1 MKKRFL
7 LFSLSLVVALVF
19 SSCARQEEKKPE
31 KKRLVVVVTLF
42 PLYDFA
48 KNVVGERAKV
58 TLLLPPGAEPHGFE
72 PKPADIVRLNRADV
86 FLYTSPDMEPWAAD
100 ILKGL
105 QNRNLEV
112 VNTSQGVITGGGR
125 EKQDHRHGLQDK
137 QKYGHPDHYGAAD
150 PHIWLDFANAV
161 RMVENIRDGLVK
173 TDPAGKDVYEKN
185 AASYID
191 QLKALDERFRKGL
204 QSCEKKVL
212 VNGGHFAFD
221 TMAKRYGF
229 RYVAVY
235 GISPDAEPTAANL
248 VKLTRLIRE
257 NRLGYL
263 FHEELI
269 NPRVAETLARETG
282 ATLLKLNP
290 AGNLAKEQFDRGET
304 FIALMDRNL
313 ENLRTGLKC
322 Q

>member
-1 MKKRFL
+1 
-7 LFSLSLVVALVF
+7 
-19 SSCARQEEKKPE
+19 
-31 KKRLVVVVTLF
+31 
-42 PLYDFA
+42 
-48 KNVVGERAKV
+48 V

-72 PKPADIVRLNRADV
+72 PRPADIVRLNKADV
-86 FLYTSPDMEPWAAD
+86 FLYTSPEMEPWAAD

-112 VNTSQGVITGGGR
+112 INTSQGVLTGEGQ
-125 EKQDHRHGLQDK
+125 EKKEHRHDLQDK
-137 QKYGHPDHYGAAD
+137 HKHGHPDHSGAAD

-161 RMVENIRDGLVK
+161 RMVENIRDGLAK
-173 TDPAGKDVYEKN
+173 KDPAGKEVYEKN
-185 AASYID
+185 AASTIE

-204 QSCEKKVL
+204 QACEKKVL

-229 RYVAVY
+229 RYVSVY
-235 GISPDAEPTAANL
+235 GVSPDAEPTAANL

-257 NRLGYL
+257 NHLGYL

-269 NPRVAETLARETG
+269 NPRIAETLARETG
-282 ATLLKLNP
+282 ATLLKLHP

-304 FIALMDRNL
+304 FITLMDRNL
-313 ENLRTGLKC
+313 ESLKTGLKC

>member
-1 MKKRFL
+1 MKKRALL
-7 LFSLSLVVALVF
+7 LFFSLVVGLAF
-19 SSCARQEEKKPE
+19 ASCARQEEKKPE
-31 KKRLVVVVTLF
+31 MKRLVVVATLF

-48 KNVVGERAKV
+48 RNVAGMRAEV

-72 PKPADIVRLNRADV
+72 PKPADIVRLNKGDV

-100 ILKGL
+100 IIKGL
-105 QNRNLEV
+105 QNKKLEV
-112 VNTSQGVITGGGR
+112 VDTSQGVILRR
-125 EKQDHRHGLQDK
+125 EHEKKDHRHDSRD
-137 QKYGHPDHYGAAD
+137 GHRDGRHDRSGAAD

-161 RMVENIRDGLVK
+161 KMVENIRDGLAK

-185 AASYID
+185 AVSYIE

-204 QSCEKKVL
+204 QTCEKKVL

-221 TMAKRYGF
+221 YMAKRYGF
-229 RYVAVY
+229 HYVSVY
-235 GISPDAEPTAANL
+235 GVSPDAEPTAATL

-257 NRLGYL
+257 NHLGYL

-282 ATLLKLNP
+282 ATLLKLHP

-304 FIALMDRNL
+304 FITLMDKNL
-313 ENLRTGLKC
+313 ENLQTGLKC
-322 Q
+322 P